1 MRYGVLVSIN
11 RGNRQCNV
19 VKSYS
24 ITTSTTIVVA
34 YARKSAT
41 PRCTHKIWMEREKA
55 ETQRALSLWKYVL
68 CCLVANV
75 TIDVLVVWL
84 FFRRT
89 IRPKKGN
96 LVYQYTFYTSRYFH
110 TRYVF
115 SFQSVFFSS
124 KIVYVVPV
132 VSSTMNMHCTPAQW
146 TWLCL
151 RHKQCTVS
159 LLLCRSFVTTELVTL
174 FWQESVRTLVALG
187 IDGSTPWGVKSR
199 FGYKPLKF

>member
-110 TRYVF
+110 MFFRF
-115 SFQSVFFSS
+115 SRFFSLLRLFTS
-124 KIVYVVPV
+124 CLSY
-132 VSSTMNMHCTPAQW
+132 PAQW
-146 TWLCL
+146 TCIALQHNEHDSAYVINNVQYLCCCVVVL
-151 RHKQCTVS
+151 WPQS
-159 LLLCRSFVTTELVTL
+159 LLLSFDKNRYGHWLRWV
-174 FWQESVRTLVALG
+174 
-187 IDGSTPWGVKSR
+187 STVQ
-199 FGYKPLKF
+199 PLEGWSPVLDTNLSNSK